1 MDSLLLIC
9 LWALGT
15 LGTGQQDAVS
25 PRLSVGSCR
34 CRSSAGPAAPGPC
47 TGSSLSPAS
56 APDSPC
62 LGRSHVLSLKTPASS
77 IVAYRSRARPLN
89 SLSFCSPVCLFF
101 RVTLSRVF
109 PTFMAAPLMAPSFET
124 PFCSFA
130 CPWPETAPAPS
141 AAGVSA
147 AVAGLGRLLFYRLQY
162 LPYNICAAL

>member
-1 MDSLLLIC
+1 M
-9 LWALGT
+9 GF
-15 LGTGQQDAVS
+15 GHPGN
-25 PRLSVGSCR
+25 
-34 CRSSAGPAAPGPC
+34 GPAGC
-47 TGSSLSPAS
+47 GLPAFV
-56 APDSPC
+56 C
-62 LGRSHVLSLKTPASS
+62 GVLSLQVLCRASGPWTVHRLLAVPS
-77 IVAYRSRARPLN
+77 VCPRFSVSWTKPRAQPENTCFLHRRLQKSCP
-89 SLSFCSPVCLFF
+89 SFKLVVFLFACLFF

-124 PFCSFA
+124 PFRSFA